1 MWNLM
6 NASLKALLNE
16 QYKLVAELREE
27 NKKLKED
34 REKINSAIWDLVRE
48 NKNLKS
54 DVSVYKSQRYAYK
67 QKYLALLRA
76 NTELDEENRKLRE
89 ESEKATEVSAIDFE
103 RVNEILQLRSKI
115 QRLEFD
121 VEAWHQLKLLLEWE
135 IERLR
140 WLQICWK
147 TVAERI
153 EDDKKVVRE

>member
-1 MWNLM
+1 MTNYKPQERQDLEELYRKQ
-6 NASLKALLNE
+6 NVIINE
-16 QYKLVAELREE
+16 LG
-27 NKKLKED
+27 
-34 REKINSAIWDLVRE
+34 
-48 NKNLKS
+48 
-54 DVSVYKSQRYAYK
+54 
-67 QKYLALLRA
+67 
-76 NTELDEENRKLRE
+76 EENRMLKEMWNNRE
-89 ESEKATEVSAIDFE
+89 EKIADLEIEIHNLKEKLEKCNEVSAIDFE

>member
-1 MWNLM
+1 MKQLTVCIDDGLQWEVVYR
-6 NASLKALLNE
+6 AEISHTEEDYQELKSDLE
-16 QYKLVAELREE
+16 FVREE
-27 NKKLKED
+27 NKKLK
-34 REKINSAIWDLVRE
+34 
-48 NKNLKS
+48 S
-54 DVSVYKSQRYAYK
+54 DVDVYKSQRWAYK
-67 QKYLALLRA
+67 EKYLSLLRA
-76 NTELDEENRKLRE
+76 NTELEEENRKLRE
-89 ESEKATEVSAIDFE
+89 ESEKANEVSAIDFG

-121 VEAWHQLKLLLEWE
+121 VDAWHQLKLLLEWE